1 MTILIQNA
9 RMLDHDQLKPTDV
22 LIDQGRIQAI
32 GPNLAATSGPVDHVI
47 MANGSF
53 VSPGLVDVHVH
64 LRDPGL
70 TAKETIETGTLAAA
84 HGGFTTIGAMP
95 NVDPV
100 PDTPG
105 RVAAMVTRNRRQAHV
120 HVAQYASITTGRAGN
135 QLVDFQG
142 VKAAGAFAVS
152 NDGSGV
158 QTAQTML
165 RAMQAAAAADLP
177 LAAHVEDASLTN
189 HGVMNAG
196 PVAQR
201 LGLPGIPDV
210 AESAQLARDLMLAE
224 ASGVHYHVCHV
235 STAQSVRLIREAK
248 RAGIRVTC
256 EVAPHHL
263 LLTDA
268 DITQDDPLLKMNPP
282 LRSPSDRAA
291 LLAGLLDG
299 TIDMIATDHAPHT
312 AEQKQGSMAT
322 AAFGITGLE
331 TAFALLYT
339 HLVKPRILTLGQLVQ
354 LMSTRPAQLF
364 HLNAG
369 QLRVGDSA
377 DLALFDLKRSHQI
390 RADHMLSKG
399 RNSPFLGWPVF
410 GTTLLTLV
418 AGRIAYRKES

>member
-1 MTILIQNA
+1 MTTTLIRNAQILQ
-9 RMLDHDQLKPTDV
+9 HDQLRVADV
-22 LIDQGRIQAI
+22 LLQDGRIHAI
-32 GPNLAATSGPVDHVI
+32 GSQLTGPADQVI
-47 MANGSF
+47 DAHHHF
-53 VSPGLVDVHVH
+53 LSPGLVDVHVH

-100 PDTPG
+100 PDTPA
-105 RVAAMVTRNRRQAHV
+105 RVAAMVARNRARAHV
-120 HVAQYASITTGRAGN
+120 HVAQYASITTGRAGD
-135 QLVDFQG
+135 QLVDFVG
-142 VKAAGAFAVS
+142 VRDAGAFAVS

-158 QTAQTML
+158 QTAETMYQAMCGAA
-165 RAMQAAAAADLP
+165 RAGLP
-177 LAAHVEDASLTN
+177 LAAHVEDDSLTH

-196 PVAQR
+196 PVADK
-201 LGLPGIPDV
+201 LGLPGIPNV

-235 STAQSVRLIREAK
+235 STAQSVRLIRDAK
-248 RAGIRVTC
+248 RAGIHVTC

-268 DITQDDPLLKMNPP
+268 DITQDDPMLKMNPP
-282 LRSPSDRAA
+282 LRSPRDRAA
-291 LLAGLLDG
+291 LLASLLDG

-339 HLVKPRILTLGQLVQ
+339 QLVQPRILTLGQLVK

-364 HLNAG
+364 GLNAG
-369 QLRVGDSA
+369 ELKVGAPA
-377 DLALFDLKRSHQI
+377 DLALFDLTHPYTIDAQQ
-390 RADHMLSKG
+390 MVSKG
-399 RNSPFLGWPVF
+399 RNSPFIGWRVV
-410 GTTLLTLV
+410 GATCLTVV
-418 AGRIAYRKES
+418 AGNVVYRKEN

>member
-9 RMLDHDQLKPTDV
+9 RILDHDQLKPTDV
-22 LIDQGRIQAI
+22 LIDQGRIQAL

-47 MANGSF
+47 MANGNF

-100 PDTPG
+100 PDTPA
-105 RVAAMVTRNRRQAHV
+105 RVAAMVTRNRQQAHV
-120 HVAQYASITTGRAGN
+120 HVAQYASITTGRAGD

-256 EVAPHHL
+256 EVSPHHL

-312 AEQKQGSMAT
+312 AEQKQGSMTT

-339 HLVKPRILTLGQLVQ
+339 HLVKPRILTLGQLIQ